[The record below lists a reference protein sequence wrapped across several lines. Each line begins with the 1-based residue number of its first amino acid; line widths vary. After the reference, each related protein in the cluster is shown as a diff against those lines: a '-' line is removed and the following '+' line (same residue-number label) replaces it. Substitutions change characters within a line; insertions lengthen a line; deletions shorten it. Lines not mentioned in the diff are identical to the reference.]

1 MVIQH
6 IAIKETFVVLCGR
19 RSICVSFI
27 CPLWK
32 SGKQSKKPWKCKSR
46 LPSTVWISDVLG
58 VVGSAKGRY
67 LSRRQTD

>member
-1 MVIQH
+1 MVGEVY
-6 IAIKETFVVLCGR
+6 AYLSFVPSG
-19 RSICVSFI
+19 SQVSSLKN
-27 CPLWK
+27 P
-32 SGKQSKKPWKCKSR
+32 GNVNPR

>member
-6 IAIKETFVVLCGR
+6 IAIKETFVFLCGR

-27 CPLWK
+27 CPPGSQVSSLK
-32 SGKQSKKPWKCKSR
+32 NPGNINPR